1 MLKKS
6 FVARLIMNY
15 FLSLGGER
23 IKVRV
28 ISAFKGKGLRYFIGA
43 ANEATPTPA

>member
-1 MLKKS
+1 LLKKS

-15 FLSLGGER
+15 FLSLGGEM

-28 ISAFKGKGLRYFIGA
+28 ISAFNGKGFRHFKG
-43 ANEATPTPA
+43 NGE